1 MFTLQCNHSMSEQS
15 HITYRA
21 NKEKQ
26 DQIVNALLFCLL
38 TLFASLLSIGKVVA
52 SSTDRTA
59 LEMPFLNGFTY
70 YPEQPPALWIFLL
83 PFTLYLLTFLFLF
96 YRISEK
102 GKILPKKSI
111 SILFIGF
118 VLFRILSV
126 FCFPYGEQNYL
137 FTSPFDGSVIPV
149 YYQGYTILERF
160 ITLIEEICFYG
171 YFVFFFTYFKRLNST
186 IALKTIHILFA
197 IYFLFLL
204 SLLIF
209 SVIVESDKI
218 INNINIY
225 LSGKGNVAHITSYLN
240 NRNVVGYFFFFGACM
255 MMITFLFKPNGFSV
269 FFQIFFTMVCFI
281 LFSKTPAI
289 LCTGLILTLLLLY
302 PIFYFQE
309 HKTISLVFIVLFS
322 SFILYLFLSLTI
334 LKEVYFDIYIKPIV
348 DVYTN
353 SHTLKARNDLT
364 IACLS
369 METPYTWI
377 FGFTKFPYTS
387 IFKNYRSQLPIDKS
401 VQNAHN
407 AYVNIILEFGIPG
420 LVLVLAIFGI
430 LYFRMG
436 KELFYKKNPRFFFWI
451 AIMTANLVYS
461 YIEPNMVFQR
471 ELTALF
477 YIYIYFFP
485 MEFDLRF
492 SKELEIVEKTLFSL
506 KPKVA

>member
-1 MFTLQCNHSMSEQS
+1 
-15 HITYRA
+15 
-21 NKEKQ
+21 
-26 DQIVNALLFCLL
+26 
-38 TLFASLLSIGKVVA
+38 
-52 SSTDRTA
+52 
-59 LEMPFLNGFTY
+59 
-70 YPEQPPALWIFLL
+70 
-83 PFTLYLLTFLFLF
+83 
-96 YRISEK
+96 
-102 GKILPKKSI
+102 
-111 SILFIGF
+111 
-118 VLFRILSV
+118 
-126 FCFPYGEQNYL
+126 
-137 FTSPFDGSVIPV
+137 
-149 YYQGYTILERF
+149 
-160 ITLIEEICFYG
+160 
-171 YFVFFFTYFKRLNST
+171 
-186 IALKTIHILFA
+186 
-197 IYFLFLL
+197 
-204 SLLIF
+204 
-209 SVIVESDKI
+209 
-218 INNINIY
+218 
-225 LSGKGNVAHITSYLN
+225 
-240 NRNVVGYFFFFGACM
+240 
-255 MMITFLFKPNGFSV
+255 
-269 FFQIFFTMVCFI
+269 MVCFI

-407 AYVNIILEFGIPG
+407 AYINIILEFGIPG